1 MLNVVLSTIDYHLS
15 QIDESGEMQ
24 LSTAIRKNRIPSDN
38 CKEVVVTSVV
48 VWNHILTSHSPASL
62 FLCAVPV
69 GKLTIETTTSYTDTT
84 SAASGKE

>member
-15 QIDESGEMQ
+15 QIDESGEIQ

-48 VWNHILTSHSPASL
+48 VWNHILTLYSPTSL
-62 FLCAVPV
+62 FLRAIPV
-69 GKLTIETTTSYTDTT
+69 GKFAGGTATTCTDTA
-84 SAASGKE
+84 SAACGKE